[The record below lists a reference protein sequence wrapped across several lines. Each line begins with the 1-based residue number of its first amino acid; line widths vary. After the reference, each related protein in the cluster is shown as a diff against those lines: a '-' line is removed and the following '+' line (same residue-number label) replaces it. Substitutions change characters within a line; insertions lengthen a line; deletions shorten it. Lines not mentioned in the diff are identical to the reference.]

1 MGTDHRMRADKV
13 APDARGFT
21 LIELV
26 VALVIAAVLAAIA
39 VPSYLNYTRKSHR
52 TEAKTALLDIAGLEE
67 RYYSVNNLYS
77 QTTTDLGYT
86 GNWPVTIG
94 SGYYQ
99 LFPDPA
105 GFVAATPPT
114 ANNPAGTPATFRFVA
129 QAIGDQANDAQCP
142 TFTID
147 STGVQGPAATV
158 ATCWH

>member
-1 MGTDHRMRADKV
+1 MRADRTTLNT
-13 APDARGFT
+13 RGFT
-21 LIELV
+21 LIELI

-39 VPSYLNYTRKSHR
+39 VPSYLDYTRKSHR

-67 RYYSVNNLYS
+67 RYYSVNNVYS

-99 LFPDPA
+99 LSTDPA

-114 ANNPAGTPATFRFVA
+114 ANNPAGTPATFRLIA
-129 QAIGDQANDAQCP
+129 TAIGDQVNDTQCL

-147 STGVQGPAATV
+147 STGSQGATPGTV